1 MMLIFHCFL
10 QKAMKIFRKLWELGS
25 DDLKFCIPNL
35 SYHKKGALKK
45 SATIALKTIAV
56 KCALKFLKP
65 SSIIAPM
72 QVMKNQPPSP
82 IALSVR
88 WAQYYHTACSPRCS

>member
-45 SATIALKTIAV
+45 SATITV
-56 KCALKFLKP
+56 KCALKILEGSFSQTNTCNETLDYL
-65 SSIIAPM
+65 SIKVGAKL
-72 QVMKNQPPSP
+72 VVKLGFNWPPS
-82 IALSVR
+82 
-88 WAQYYHTACSPRCS
+88 AQSSSD